1 MNSETGKPLLSIR
14 NLAMRFGGIQALA
27 NVNFDIRQGTISAM
41 IGPNGAGKTTVFN
54 CITGF
59 YRATSGS
66 IHFHSGDHDINLVQ
80 VLGEKLHPKDFLN
93 PPQLAKCLYYKL
105 FGGSHLVAQ
114 AGVARTFQ
122 NIRLFREMT
131 AIENLLVA
139 QHMQI
144 NRNPISGVLQTPA
157 FRRSERNSIDRAHA
171 WLKVVGLENDAN
183 RLAGELPYGHQRR
196 LEIARSMSTGPKL
209 ICLDEPA
216 AGLNPKETEELS
228 TLIRL
233 LRDQHQVTVL
243 LIEHDMGMVMD
254 VSEHIVV
261 LDHGE
266 IIAEGTPHDIE
277 NSPTVLAAYL
287 GEDYSNTV
295 AAPDSAT
302 DESRLQETISA

>member
-1 MNSETGKPLLSIR
+1 MTNIAKPLLSVR
-14 NLAMRFGGIQALA
+14 DLTMRFGGIQALA
-27 NVNFDIRQGTISAM
+27 NINFDIQQGSISAM

-59 YRATSGS
+59 YRATSGR
-66 IHFHSGDHDINLVQ
+66 IHYQSDTHDIDLVK
-80 VLGEKLHPKDFLN
+80 VLGEKLYPKHFLQ
-93 PPQLAKCLYYKL
+93 PAQLFERLYFKL

-144 NRNPISGVLQTPA
+144 IRNPLSGMLKTSA
-157 FRRSERNSIDRAHA
+157 FRRSERESIERAHS
-171 WLKVVGLENDAN
+171 WLKVVGLEQDAN

-196 LEIARSMSTGPKL
+196 LEIARSMATGPKL

-228 TLIRL
+228 ALIRM
-233 LRDQHQVTVL
+233 LRDEYKVTVL
-243 LIEHDMGMVMD
+243 LIEHDMGMVME

-266 IIAEGTPHDIE
+266 IIAEGTPHEVE
-277 NSPTVLAAYL
+277 NSPVVLAAYL

-295 AAPDSAT
+295 AAPVSAT
-302 DESRLQETISA
+302 DASRL